1 MALPN
6 KLVPFDESWKAKF
19 MEEAERLKG
28 VFGDSVIEI
37 HHVGSTSIP
46 GIYAKPEIDVL
57 VVIKSIDTIDT
68 FSSPMEANG
77 FRVRG
82 EEVETGRFYYSKN
95 VNGVRTCKVHVCEK
109 DHPNVKNQLNF
120 RDFLIA
126 HPEMAKEYSELKL
139 SLEKTNT
146 RGIVEYI
153 EGKGS
158 FVQKVLALSTNAK
171 Q

>member
-1 MALPN
+1 
-6 KLVPFDESWKAKF
+6 
-19 MEEAERLKG
+19 MEEAECLKE

-37 HHVGSTSIP
+37 HHVGSTAIP
-46 GIYAKPEIDVL
+46 GTYAKPEIDVL

-68 FSSPMEANG
+68 FSRPMEASG

-82 EEVETGRFYYSKN
+82 EEVETDRFHYSKD

-139 SLEKTNT
+139 SLEKSNT
-146 RGIVEYI
+146 RGIVEYV
-153 EGKGS
+153 EGKGPITS
-158 FVQKVLALSTNAK
+158 LLRAPTLGVLGAAP